1 MMTSTDR
8 VIAQIEGLKGY
19 IDVKLSEIDGK
30 ITVLA
35 GNVAD
40 LKTEIRVNA
49 VRIEEVKNAV
59 NWDFTVLA
67 VIVAF
72 VGFAL
77 TFAPILRDMFSR
89 KSDDERMRKIA
100 REVYTAMKADSE
112 PIS

>member
-8 VIAQIEGLKGY
+8 IIAEIDGLKIY
-19 IDVKLSEIDGK
+19 IDGRLSEIDGK
-30 ITVLA
+30 LTVLA

-77 TFAPILRDMFSR
+77 TFAPVLRDMFSR
-89 KSDDERMRKIA
+89 KSDDEQMRKIA

-112 PIS
+112 PI

>member
-1 MMTSTDR
+1 MNSADR
-8 VIAQIEGLKGY
+8 VTAEIDGLKIYLDGR
-19 IDVKLSEIDGK
+19 LSELDGK
-30 ITVLA
+30 ITAIA

-72 VGFAL
+72 VGFAI

-89 KSDDERMRKIA
+89 KNDDERLREIA
-100 REVYTAMKADSE
+100 REVYTAMNTDSK
-112 PIS
+112 PI

>member
-1 MMTSTDR
+1 MTSTDR

>member
-1 MMTSTDR
+1 MDSADR
-8 VIAQIEGLKGY
+8 ITAQIEGLKGY

-30 ITVLA
+30 LTVLA
-35 GNVAD
+35 GNVAE

-77 TFAPILRDMFSR
+77 TFAPVLRDMFSR
-89 KSDDERMRKIA
+89 KSDDEQMRKIA
-100 REVYTAMKADSE
+100 REVYTAMKTDGEA
-112 PIS
+112 I